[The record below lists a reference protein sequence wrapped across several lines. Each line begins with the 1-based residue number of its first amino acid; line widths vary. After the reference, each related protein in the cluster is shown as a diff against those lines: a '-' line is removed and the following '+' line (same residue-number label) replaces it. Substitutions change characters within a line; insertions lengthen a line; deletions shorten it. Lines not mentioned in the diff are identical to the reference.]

1 MTTASHVRESMSF
14 AGQVGERL
22 RFFWR
27 QAVRTARLSIGVAD
41 YDTYVRH
48 LRTHHPEG
56 VVPTYEQFFEQCQQ
70 ARYKNGGNRGCC

>member
-1 MTTASHVRESMSF
+1 MSTL
-14 AGQVGERL
+14 AQAQSTL
-22 RFFWR
+22 RHFWR

-48 LRTHHPEG
+48 LRTH
-56 VVPTYEQFFEQCQQ
+56 QQ